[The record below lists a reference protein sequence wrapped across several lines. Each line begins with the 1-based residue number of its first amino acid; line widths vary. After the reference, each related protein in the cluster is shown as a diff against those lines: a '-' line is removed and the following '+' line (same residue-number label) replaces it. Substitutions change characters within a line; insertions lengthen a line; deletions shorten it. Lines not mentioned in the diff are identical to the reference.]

1 MQPLLAYN
9 RLVPRDAEPP
19 RASRAAVAGPVH
31 RRALTA
37 YPSSVHSATTAIAP
51 LVCALHCAA
60 PGCASGE
67 RSRGGTLRRTKPLY
81 SFQGS

>member
-37 YPSSVHSATTAIAP
+37 FFSPSIHP
-51 LVCALHCAA
+51 LSTQRL
-60 PGCASGE
+60 
-67 RSRGGTLRRTKPLY
+67 LR
-81 SFQGS
+81 